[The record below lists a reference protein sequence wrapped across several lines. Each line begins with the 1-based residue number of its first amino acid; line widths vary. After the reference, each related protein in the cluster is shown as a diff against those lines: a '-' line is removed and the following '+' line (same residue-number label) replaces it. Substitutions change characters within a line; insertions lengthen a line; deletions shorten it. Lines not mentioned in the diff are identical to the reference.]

1 MHSETP
7 DNKLLATDNI
17 TDRMVS
23 MTYSNVTGPEPKTL
37 GETKVPSTGTC
48 TTTAERDSTGIVILH
63 QQQPLLL

>member
-1 MHSETP
+1 MHSGTP
-7 DNKLLATDNI
+7 DNNLLATDNI

-23 MTYSNVTGPEPKTL
+23 MTYSIVTGPQPKTL
-37 GETKVPSTGTC
+37 GKTTEPSTGRC